1 MLDIQHL
8 TRRYQNKLAVSDLSL
23 TFEKGKTYALLG
35 PNGSGKTTL
44 MKMIAG
50 LTKQTSG
57 EITLDGIPVGPET
70 KKHIAYMPTES
81 YFYSYMSIAD
91 AGKYYADFFE
101 DFDESLQ
108 IKSQAP
114 NGTCCKEIWQ
124 KVGRKKCSTNKPPQS
139 AGLKREK
146 RK

>member
-57 EITLDGIPVGPET
+57 EITLDG
-70 KKHIAYMPTES
+70 
-81 YFYSYMSIAD
+81 SICPAVC
-91 AGKYYADFFE
+91 FSSVRF
-101 DFDESLQ
+101 
-108 IKSQAP
+108 
-114 NGTCCKEIWQ
+114 
-124 KVGRKKCSTNKPPQS
+124 R
-139 AGLKREK
+139 
-146 RK
+146 

>member
-57 EITLDGIPVGPET
+57 EITLDGIR
-70 KKHIAYMPTES
+70 S
-81 YFYSYMSIAD
+81 
-91 AGKYYADFFE
+91 
-101 DFDESLQ
+101 
-108 IKSQAP
+108 
-114 NGTCCKEIWQ
+114 
-124 KVGRKKCSTNKPPQS
+124 GRKRRSTSPTC
-139 AGLKREK
+139 R
-146 RK
+146 RKATFTPI